1 MSMISKELEQMKGQ
15 KYIQFCSSPTKTPGG
30 DTVLLIFYFSNIM
43 IFQAVFARLRE
54 WFPRVACGNHSLTSS
69 SESSTKQGR
78 VKREIS
84 NKKTTN
90 RNEETMDGVRHKN
103 NRKKKKKQRNKD
115 VKR

>member
-1 MSMISKELEQMKGQ
+1 MKSNSEELEQMKGQ

-30 DTVLLIFYFSNIM
+30 DTVLLISYFSNIM

-69 SESSTKQGR
+69 SESSTKQGWA
-78 VKREIS
+78 KREIS
-84 NKKTTN
+84 EKKRT
-90 RNEETMDGVRHKN
+90 REREETKDGVRHKN
-103 NRKKKKKQRNKD
+103 NRIKKKKQKNKD